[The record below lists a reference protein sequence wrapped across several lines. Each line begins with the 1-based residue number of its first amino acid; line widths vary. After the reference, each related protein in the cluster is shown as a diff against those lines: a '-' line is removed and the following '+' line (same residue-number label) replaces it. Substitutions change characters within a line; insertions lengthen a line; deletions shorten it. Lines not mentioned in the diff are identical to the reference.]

1 MILKN
6 KLYKFNNNQIM
17 KKVILTAGL
26 FSLVMVLTSF
36 TTPDTE
42 PTVKIDG
49 NGNVEIVG
57 AGSAGGNKKVDIVGA
72 GSAGGNKKVDIVGAG
87 SAGGNKKVDI
97 VGAGSA
103 GGNKK
108 VDE

>member
-1 MILKN
+1 VILKN

-42 PTVKIDG
+42 PTIIIDG

-57 AGSAGGNKKVDIVGA
+57 AGAVGGNKKVDIVGASAVGGNKKVDIVGA
-72 GSAGGNKKVDIVGAG
+72 GAVGGNKKVDIVGAG
-87 SAGGNKKVDI
+87 AVGGNKKID
-97 VGAGSA
+97 
-103 GGNKK
+103 
-108 VDE
+108 